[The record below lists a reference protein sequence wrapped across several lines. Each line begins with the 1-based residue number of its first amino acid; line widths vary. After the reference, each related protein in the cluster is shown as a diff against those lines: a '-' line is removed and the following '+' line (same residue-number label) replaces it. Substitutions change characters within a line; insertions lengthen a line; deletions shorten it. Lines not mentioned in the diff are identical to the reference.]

1 MHGRVFFLFWAENY
15 QVVYLINVTRLSKRN
30 PADIL
35 SVKEKYQVSNTKS
48 VEWASLFPQPNTTH
62 LDTMRALISIIQT
75 QYEMKHMSSFSNF
88 PQVTSQL
95 PSSNLNSPFKA
106 ETIN

>member
-1 MHGRVFFLFWAENY
+1 MHGRVFFLFWVENY
-15 QVVYLINVTRLSKRN
+15 QLVYWISVTRLSKRN
-30 PADIL
+30 PTDIL

-48 VEWASLFPQPNTTH
+48 IEWVSLFPQPNT
-62 LDTMRALISIIQT
+62 MRALILIIQT
-75 QYEMKHMSSFSNF
+75 QYEMKHMSSFYDF

-95 PSSNLNSPFKA
+95 PSLALNSPFTS